1 MEIWGW
7 IILIFFTFYVLGT
20 IHDFIQEKKNLKER
34 TIADL
39 AAEKRLKQE
48 NKQTELLNKK
58 AKLYNEKALI
68 QKLINKANLSI
79 QDTKKIKG
87 NNKAR
92 TWFSALYA
100 ETQALL
106 DDYQANLLLIK
117 KRPSVRGSEQ
127 VQQIKREKRELN
139 KKLKVLEYQLKTYEQ
154 YFPIIEDFKDY
165 ILEDDSF
172 LIQSDGTVGQ
182 EQDFDPAQKY
192 LKPEEFKKL
201 PVDKKNQLALDRY
214 LSKTHSKLEIGRF
227 YERYIGY
234 LYEMQGWTV
243 KFFGIIEGFDDL
255 GRDLIC
261 SKGNE
266 IHIVQTKNWSKFK
279 TIREKYMYQHFATTM
294 HYQLTEK
301 INKKTKVKPYF
312 FATIDYSD
320 MAKKVAKA
328 LKIEI
333 KTEKLKKDYPMIK
346 CNINPG
352 TKEKIYHLPF
362 DQQYDKIIIGNTSGE
377 FYAKSVN
384 EAVKKGFRRAFRYR
398 GPA

>member
-1 MEIWGW
+1 MEAWLWFGGIVLTLY
-7 IILIFFTFYVLGT
+7 IIGN
-20 IHDFIQEKKNLKER
+20 IHDYIQEKKNLKER

-48 NKQTELLNKK
+48 NKQTELLNKQ
-58 AKLYNEKALI
+58 AQLYNDKALI
-68 QKLINKANLSI
+68 QKLINKANLSV

-92 TWFSALYA
+92 TWFSSLYA
-100 ETQALL
+100 ETQSLI
-106 DDYQANLLLIK
+106 DDYKANMLLVK
-117 KRPSVRGSEQ
+117 KRPSVRGSEE
-127 VQQIKREKRELN
+127 VQKIKREKRELN

-172 LIQSDGTVGQ
+172 LIQSDGTIGQ
-182 EQDFDPAQKY
+182 DKDFDPAQKY
-192 LKPEEFKKL
+192 LKPDEFKKL
-201 PVDKKNQLALDRY
+201 PIDKKNQLALDRY
-214 LSKTHSKLEIGRF
+214 LNKTHSKLEIGRF

-234 LYEMQGWTV
+234 LYEEDGWTV

-261 SKGNE
+261 EKGNE
-266 IHIVQTKNWSKFK
+266 IHIVQTKNWSKFR

-294 HYQLTEK
+294 HYQITEK
-301 INKKTKVKPYF
+301 LNKKIKLKPVFY
-312 FATIDYSD
+312 ATIDYSD

-328 LKIEI
+328 LKIELH
-333 KTEKLKKDYPMIK
+333 TEKLKKDYPMIK

-362 DQQYDKIIIGNTSGE
+362 DQQYDKIIIGNTKGE
-377 FYAKSVN
+377 FYAKTIK
-384 EAVKKGFRRAFRYR
+384 EAVEKGFRRAFRYR